1 MLGWLMRDR
10 TLVPTPTS
18 YARRNMFLD
27 ALDGTLKYM
36 DHNRNCYAL
45 GGLGVMIIKGAT
57 ETKTANTAF
66 ADDDELLFAV
76 EANKDYLFQGKILF
90 ETDPTPDFKIQIAVP
105 STPTLF
111 VVQRQAIAPG
121 ATSIS
126 NIGVDTATTSISIL
140 GASGT
145 NGVFEFSGLLRNGA
159 NAGNLSVQ
167 WAQDTSNGANTRVLL
182 GSTLEYR
189 QISGYGLSGP

>member
-1 MLGWLMRDR
+1 MLGFIMRDR
-10 TLVPTPTS
+10 SLVPTPSS
-18 YARRNMFLD
+18 YARRTIFLD
-27 ALDGTLKYM
+27 ALDGTMKIM
-36 DHNRNCYAL
+36 DDDRTCYGL
-45 GGLGVMIIKGAT
+45 GGLGAMIIKGAT
-57 ETKTANTAF
+57 QTKTSNTTY

-76 EANKDYLFQGKILF
+76 EANKDYLFQGRILF
-90 ETDPTPDFKIQIAVP
+90 ETATTPDFKIQIAVP

-126 NIGVDTATTSISIL
+126 NIGVDTATTSVAIL
-140 GASGT
+140 SVSGT
-145 NGVFEFSGLLRNGA
+145 HGMFEFSGLLRNGA

-167 WAQDTSNGANTRVLL
+167 WAQNTSDAASTKVLL
-182 GSTLEYR
+182 GSTLEFR